1 MYGEAEVSLA
11 FGVLH
16 KQAEAVVDRVAETGL
31 SAEAFI
37 LGAHGGHVCFDH
49 VLTFMA

>member
-1 MYGEAEVSLA
+1 MRLA

-16 KQAEAVVDRVAETGL
+16 AQANTHYDRIKESGV